1 VVTLFHRGHAGA
13 GLDDDTG
20 ALVPEN
26 RREQPFRI
34 GAGQR
39 EFIGVADAGRLDL
52 KEDLSGAR
60 TVELDGGYFK
70 RFAGRKRDGGAN
82 IHKSFPRFLN
92 RAVQLCPGGM
102 TIWV

>member
-1 VVTLFHRGHAGA
+1 MTWSPFFTEVTPAPASTTTPAPSCPRK
-13 GLDDDTG
+13 
-20 ALVPEN
+20 
-26 RREQPFRI
+26 QPFRI

-52 KEDLSGAR
+52 KEDFSGAR
-60 TVELDGGYFK
+60 TVELDSGYFK

-92 RAVQLCPGGM
+92 RAVQLCPGGI
-102 TIWV
+102 TICV